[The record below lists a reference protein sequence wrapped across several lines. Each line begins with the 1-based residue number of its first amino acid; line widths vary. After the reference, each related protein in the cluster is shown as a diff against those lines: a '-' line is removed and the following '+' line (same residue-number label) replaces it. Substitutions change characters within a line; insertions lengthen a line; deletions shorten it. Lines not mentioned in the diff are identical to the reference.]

1 MKSNSS
7 LNYRIKNYLYF
18 FLLDSLFFFFFYY
31 KSVLLL
37 YYNKKFSI
45 YYFLEAI
52 YILKHGPMTE
62 MPPFKIT
69 RRSKQASF
77 KCIILGLD
85 ISLNIHLRCYSFCLE
100 MSHHR
105 LCPGQKWSVER
116 LNNLHKVPQFW
127 GGCLRNR
134 DCLWWQA

>member
-1 MKSNSS
+1 MFYVYLRIS
-7 LNYRIKNYLYF
+7 LVY
-18 FLLDSLFFFFFYY
+18 LDS
-31 KSVLLL
+31 KDTVQ
-37 YYNKKFSI
+37 FSI

-69 RRSKQASF
+69 RRNKQASF

-105 LCPGQKWSVER
+105 LCPGQK
-116 LNNLHKVPQFW
+116 
-127 GGCLRNR
+127 
-134 DCLWWQA
+134 